1 MRIYI
6 ANIIIFLF
14 SEYVHSIY
22 FIKKE
27 KNEKKRID
35 FYINSYAKYR
45 IAEYLF
51 LNYNYYFQF

>member
-1 MRIYI
+1 MCTP
-6 ANIIIFLF
+6 
-14 SEYVHSIY
+14 
-22 FIKKE
+22 FILLK